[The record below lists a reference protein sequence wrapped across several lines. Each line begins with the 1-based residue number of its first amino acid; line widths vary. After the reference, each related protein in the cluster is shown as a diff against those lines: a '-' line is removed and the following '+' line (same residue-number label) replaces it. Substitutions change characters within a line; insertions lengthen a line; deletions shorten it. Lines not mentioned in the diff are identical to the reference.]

1 MIRYPKI
8 RFVDAPEANAVVR
21 FDFNADDPGAD
32 AATAVLADD
41 FSLGAPTLR
50 GEPGESGRFYDPRQ
64 MSLPV
69 QVHGS
74 KVLALKV
81 QQRLAREVLRP
92 DNWLMVQLNADTEPV
107 WLRTFQ
113 SQPNPLNFDL
123 VFVESYNDAR
133 EDHWR
138 IPLTLDA
145 EPFAVG
151 SEVTLDLGTVL
162 NNPTLAS
169 GGSVIELPEIKGD
182 APAPLNVLISSASNT
197 MRGLAVASVADG
209 DVIVPWTEPL
219 TFSSAMGSAVADSA
233 FLSGDYHQTTS
244 AVTSSWTAITDP
256 MLITPAARGRYKV
269 LVRVGEDSTSEV
281 ASWPARVQVSASSDF
296 DPAATLTSPQTTILR
311 GVFGLRGWRDLGEI
325 TLPVGHGDE
334 RATLSRSSYMRI
346 QLQRPA
352 GAAGQ
357 LRFDG
362 VMLLVPVDVE
372 GADATFLV
380 TSQSASWFD
389 ARAYVDSEGRRVSQS
404 AVISGSRRTLLSPTL
419 KGGFPEVHPGRE
431 NWLMVLPHVDT
442 ISTADLPDDEL
453 TVTATYRPQYLN
465 LSGGL

>member
-1 MIRYPKI
+1 RRGRGVRQADQAPRGHARQARRDHEVARAAPQLVGAGSGADAERDCTRDPACGESAGVACGAEVEVIRYPKI
-8 RFVDAPEANAVVR
+8 RFVDAPEASAVVR

-123 VFVESYNDAR
+123 VFVEGYNDAR

-182 APAPLNVLISSASNT
+182 APAPLNVLVSSASNT

-219 TFSSAMGSAVADSA
+219 AFSAAMGSAVADSA
-233 FLSGDYHQTTS
+233 FLSGEYHQTTS

-281 ASWPARVQVSASSDF
+281 VSWP
-296 DPAATLTSPQTTILR
+296 
-311 GVFGLRGWRDLGEI
+311 
-325 TLPVGHGDE
+325 
-334 RATLSRSSYMRI
+334 
-346 QLQRPA
+346 
-352 GAAGQ
+352 
-357 LRFDG
+357 
-362 VMLLVPVDVE
+362 
-372 GADATFLV
+372 
-380 TSQSASWFD
+380 
-389 ARAYVDSEGRRVSQS
+389 
-404 AVISGSRRTLLSPTL
+404 
-419 KGGFPEVHPGRE
+419 
-431 NWLMVLPHVDT
+431 
-442 ISTADLPDDEL
+442 
-453 TVTATYRPQYLN
+453 
-465 LSGGL
+465 

>member
-1 MIRYPKI
+1 AVVSAVQPAGQRAAGARHLRRGRGLWPGGQGDDRRVAGVAAGAAAAQPGTERLGAGSRAEAERDGARDPARGESTGVARRKEVEVIRYPKI
-8 RFVDAPEANAVVR
+8 RFVDAPEASAVVR

-74 KVLALKV
+74 KALALKV

-123 VFVESYNDAR
+123 VFVEGYNDVR

-162 NNPTLAS
+162 NNPTLPS

-219 TFSSAMGSAVADSA
+219 AFSAAMGSAVADSA
-233 FLSGDYHQTTS
+233 FLAGEYHQTTS

-281 ASWPARVQVSASSDF
+281 ASWPARVQVSAS
-296 DPAATLTSPQTTILR
+296 A
-311 GVFGLRGWRDLGEI
+311 
-325 TLPVGHGDE
+325 
-334 RATLSRSSYMRI
+334 
-346 QLQRPA
+346 
-352 GAAGQ
+352 
-357 LRFDG
+357 
-362 VMLLVPVDVE
+362 
-372 GADATFLV
+372 
-380 TSQSASWFD
+380 
-389 ARAYVDSEGRRVSQS
+389 
-404 AVISGSRRTLLSPTL
+404 
-419 KGGFPEVHPGRE
+419 
-431 NWLMVLPHVDT
+431 
-442 ISTADLPDDEL
+442 
-453 TVTATYRPQYLN
+453 
-465 LSGGL
+465 